1 MKKFNLNKEIEN
13 IFIYEDYLNEVF
25 PKGDERRGEV
35 MTLLGIIYTK
45 VNKTNKKFIK
55 LLKEK
60 VLVNWKGQNEFVDYI
75 DKCIKNE

>member
-35 MTLLGIIYTK
+35 MALLGIIYTK

-75 DKCIKNE
+75 DECIKNE